1 MHLHL
6 KWPKFIQEP
15 GENRQQTTFELPT
28 MEVKGKP
35 YYQKI
40 LVKNTFHTQNI
51 TLHLAMYPH
60 PYWCNITEFIDL
72 FEHEYEYVIINKI
85 INNYVIFLIYLYV
98 GLILC

>member
-6 KWPKFIQEP
+6 KWPKFLQEP
-15 GENRQQTTFELPT
+15 GEHRQQATFELPT

-35 YYQKI
+35 YYHKI

-60 PYWCNITEFIDL
+60 PYWCNITEFIEL
-72 FEHEYEYVIINKI
+72 FEHEYDL
-85 INNYVIFLIYLYV
+85 NNIYN
-98 GLILC
+98 I